1 MQALYYKLADRLN
14 GVLDSKLIPMSIK
27 HSIIMKSRP
36 VNGED
41 RMEELE
47 LSLELIDQK
56 LDTEILAKQ
65 KTIDRQ
71 EQEIQRLHLLIEGKD
86 KIILEI
92 IEKLTECTNKS
103 EGNRQ
108 LINKL
113 LNEIDLLQQ
122 NIEWYKKTYET
133 RSLFGMI
140 SEKLLRKKA

>member
-1 MQALYYKLADRLN
+1 
-14 GVLDSKLIPMSIK
+14 
-27 HSIIMKSRP
+27 MKSDPVP

-41 RMEELE
+41 KIEELQQ
-47 LSLELIDQK
+47 SLDIIEHK

-86 KIILEI
+86 KMILEI
-92 IEKLTECTNKS
+92 NEKLMECVNNS

-113 LNEIDLLQQ
+113 VNEIDHLQQ

-140 SEKLLRKKA
+140 REKLIKKTS

>member
-1 MQALYYKLADRLN
+1 MEFWITNLKHI
-14 GVLDSKLIPMSIK
+14 SMK
-27 HSIIMKSRP
+27 HSITMKSDPVP

-41 RMEELE
+41 KIEELQQ
-47 LSLELIDQK
+47 SLDIIEHK

-71 EQEIQRLHLLIEGKD
+71 EQEIQHLHLLIEGKD
-86 KIILEI
+86 KMILEI
-92 IEKLTECTNKS
+92 NEKLSECVNNN

-122 NIEWYKKTYET
+122 NTEWYKKTYET

-140 SEKLLRKKA
+140 SEKLLRKKS